1 MGSNA
6 LAFAAGLGSGF
17 LSNQQRMKEQARI
30 DEDRAMRKQEFD
42 ARMDDLNQAKQMR
55 LGLSDAAAP
64 MKTTE
69 VVDIDPSNPSAPRKT
84 SYSLSDGR
92 TVGTREEADAAA
104 SAYNKPEAQTARI
117 AQAYRLNGAPE
128 RALGL
133 ENAQLTQKRAQTQF
147 EQDQSERANRLQ
159 QEGVFSAVRSF
170 RAGDATG
177 LVKAFNAGGDYKL
190 EGEPVIT
197 KEERDVPGIG
207 KIPTYSATLRIAGPD
222 GKVVEK
228 QYNSH
233 DLSMQLMPYEKALE
247 FQRKGTDSDNKAT
260 YQAGLLDAK
269 VKQLELAG
277 QVAEAKALKAAA
289 GGGSVGREERLRY
302 TSLFS
307 DAGRRMG
314 EAQRTLNTLQKDPV
328 FMMNAR
334 KAGTPEAM
342 QLSDLQDSI
351 KSYGEERSMYQGML
365 AGSQQPSN
373 TKPGLSSVMQPK
385 ASTQTKATGN
395 GDYSNLWK

>member
-1 MGSNA
+1 MASNA
-6 LAFAAGLGSGF
+6 LAFAAGLGSGYMNSK
-17 LSNQQRMKEQARI
+17 LRQEQQARV

-42 ARMDDLNQAKQMR
+42 ARMEEVNHAKQQR
-55 LGLSDAAAP
+55 LGLASAAAP

-69 VVDIDPSNPSAPRKT
+69 VVDIDPANPDAPRKT

-104 SAYNKPEAQTARI
+104 TEYNKPEAQTSRI
-117 AQAYRLNGAPE
+117 AQAYRTSGAPE
-128 RALGL
+128 KALGL
-133 ENAQLTQKRAQTQF
+133 ESAQLTQKRVQTQF
-147 EQDQSERANRLQ
+147 DQEKVDRANRLQ
-159 QEGVFSAVRSF
+159 QEGVFNAVRAF
-170 RAGDATG
+170 RSGDATG

-269 VKQLELAG
+269 VRQLELAG
-277 QVAEAKALKAAA
+277 QIAEAKALKAAA
-289 GGGSVGREERLRY
+289 GGGAVGREERLRY

-307 DAGRRMG
+307 ESGRRMG
-314 EAQRTLNTLQKDPV
+314 EAQRALSTLQKDPV

-334 KAGTPEAM
+334 KPGTQEAN
-342 QLSDLQDSI
+342 QLADLEGSI
-351 KSYGEERSMYQGML
+351 KSYGEERTLYQGLL
-365 AGSQQPSN
+365 AGSQQPA
-373 TKPGLSSVMQPK
+373 TGKPGLSSGTAPNTK
-385 ASTQTKATGN
+385 PKATGS